1 MNKSLKIGIIC
12 YPTYGGSGVVA
23 AELGKQLM
31 IRGHEIHFFSYSLP
45 IRLNTYQDRI
55 FFHEVSWMDYPL
67 FEHSLYSLALSAK
80 LVEIAS
86 LYHLDIIHAHY
97 ALPHAISAVLA
108 KNILMDEKIKIVTT
122 LHGTDITLVGI
133 DASFFPIT
141 KYGIEKSDA
150 VTCISNFLTDLTKN
164 RFAINKNIHTIYNF
178 IDTNEFIPGDK
189 KITCPMFSKS
199 KYFLIHISN
208 FRPIKRILDVIKV
221 FEIVQKELGD
231 VCLLMVGDGEERS
244 KAERYA
250 LERGLLDKIHFLG
263 KQLNIIE
270 LLQSSDILL
279 LPSQLESFG
288 LVALEAMSCGVPVVA
303 TRTGGIPE
311 VVIHGKTGFL
321 AEVGDISQMAKY
333 CIDIVKNPDLKLTL
347 SKNSRQ
353 VAISSFD
360 AKIIIP
366 KYEELYFSLF

>member
-1 MNKSLKIGIIC
+1 MNKNLKIGIIC

-31 IRGHEIHFFSYSLP
+31 LRGHEIHFFSYSLP

-55 FFHEVSWMDYPL
+55 FFHEVSWIDYPL

-80 LVEIAS
+80 LVEIATM
-86 LYHLDIIHAHY
+86 YHLDIIHAHY
-97 ALPHAISAVLA
+97 ALPHAISAILA
-108 KNILMDEKIKIVTT
+108 KNILKNDKIKIVTT
-122 LHGTDITLVGI
+122 LHGTDVTLVGV

-141 KYGIEKSDA
+141 KYGIEQSDA
-150 VTCISNFLTDLTKN
+150 VTCISHFLTNLTKEK
-164 RFAINKNIHTIYNF
+164 FSINKNIHTIYNF
-178 IDTNEFIPGDK
+178 IDTNEFTPGDK
-189 KITCPMFSKS
+189 KHSCPMFSKS

-208 FRPIKRILDVIKV
+208 FRPIKRIIDVIKI
-221 FEIVQKELGD
+221 FEIVQKE
-231 VCLLMVGDGEERS
+231 VNACLLMVGDGEERS

-250 LERGLLDKIHFLG
+250 SERNLLNKIHFLG
-263 KQLNIIE
+263 KQLNIVD

-303 TRTGGIPE
+303 TNTGGIPE
-311 VVIHGKTGFL
+311 VIIHGKTGFL

-333 CIDIVKNPDLKLTL
+333 CLDILNNPDLKSEL

-353 VAISSFD
+353 IAIENFD
-360 AKIIIP
+360 ANKIIP
-366 KYEELYFSLF
+366 QYENLYFNL